1 MDRYPSPG
9 SRVPPPAT
17 SPEPGPADAG
27 QEVRGARGLAVV
39 FPIGPVS
46 RTLVTRQDLP
56 IIATD
61 VHTWPATALAMVDNE
76 NGTGS
81 GVP

>member
-1 MDRYPSPG
+1 M
-9 SRVPPPAT
+9 
-17 SPEPGPADAG
+17 
-27 QEVRGARGLAVV
+27 V

-81 GVP
+81 GRPLKPFGDL